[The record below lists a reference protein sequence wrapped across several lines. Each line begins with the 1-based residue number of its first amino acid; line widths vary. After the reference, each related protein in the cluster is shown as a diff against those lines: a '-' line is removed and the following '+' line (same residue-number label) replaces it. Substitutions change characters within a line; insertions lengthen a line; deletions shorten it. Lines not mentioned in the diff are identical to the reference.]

1 MDNAAYVTGKR
12 IVKQSWDQIWL
23 RYIRRVLAFT

>member
-1 MDNAAYVTGKR
+1 MRVCDGKR